1 MLKRIALFAVLAV
14 GFIACEPSEAGHTE
28 LGALPQADYTMTY
41 IDSNNVQF
49 TSNSTGDPFLFS
61 WEIEGVGTYTGETV
75 DVFIGSI
82 GVYNVK
88 HTVFNQGGSATATGT
103 VEIFKE
109 GPPPCVGAIEWLTEC
124 DERTW
129 KLAPQAGS
137 LWVGSTDGATWWAVD
152 ANGATNGR
160 PCTYNDEWTFTAD
173 GDMVYNAN
181 GDFWGEPIFGFSPEG
196 CYNEN
201 MLTGT
206 LEGWK
211 SGTHG
216 YQVIPANNDHP
227 DQIKVVGTG
236 AFLGLHKVANGA
248 EVSTPQTE
256 ITYDILSMTDVAGDR
271 YMEIEV
277 NFGPGLWRFTLYSE
291 S

>member
-1 MLKRIALFAVLAV
+1 MENYAH
-14 GFIACEPSEAGHTE
+14 G
-28 LGALPQADYTMTY
+28 
-41 IDSNNVQF
+41 
-49 TSNSTGDPFLFS
+49 
-61 WEIEGVGTYTGETV
+61 
-75 DVFIGSI
+75 
-82 GVYNVK
+82 
-88 HTVFNQGGSATATGT
+88 
-103 VEIFKE
+103 
-109 GPPPCVGAIEWLTEC
+109 
-124 DERTW
+124 
-129 KLAPQAGS
+129 
-137 LWVGSTDGATWWAVD
+137 
-152 ANGATNGR
+152 
-160 PCTYNDEWTFTAD
+160 
-173 GDMVYNAN
+173 
-181 GDFWGEPIFGFSPEG
+181 
-196 CYNEN
+196 N

-216 YQVIPANNDHP
+216 YQVIPANNAHP